1 MRAGLT
7 FLQRGVWPHF
17 LPSCSRSR
25 GTYYST
31 QSRRRL
37 EEPVPRQPRP
47 PRPPPALQPQPQP
60 LTVCLGFSHSTGA
73 LKSAPSKSLKLHKLK
88 PGSILPKAAKTKLKM
103 DSFVEYKTLRTFPYK
118 FLSKADQH
126 VVSRFFDSKPFH
138 AYGWRMFVTS
148 RFILPHLD
156 RAPSSNVGPPDTST
170 KLLLAN
176 LF

>member
-7 FLQRGVWPHF
+7 FLQRRVCPHF
-17 LPSCSRSR
+17 LPSYSRSR

-31 QSRRRL
+31 QSRRL
-37 EEPVPRQPRP
+37 QEPVPRQPRP
-47 PRPPPALQPQPQP
+47 LRPPPAQPQP
-60 LTVCLGFSHSTGA
+60 LTVCLEFSHSTGA
-73 LKSAPSKSLKLHKLK
+73 LKSGHKSLKLHKPK
-88 PGSILPKAAKTKLKM
+88 PGSILPKAAKTKPKM

-156 RAPSSNVGPPDTST
+156 RAPSSNVGPLDTST

>member
-1 MRAGLT
+1 MRIGLIP
-7 FLQRGVWPHF
+7 LQRRACPHS
-17 LPSCSRSR
+17 LPSRPRSR

-31 QSRRRL
+31 QSLLRG
-37 EEPVPRQPRP
+37 PVPRQLRP
-47 PRPPPALQPQPQP
+47 LRSPLALQPQP
-60 LTVCLGFSHSTGA
+60 LTACPEFSHSTDA
-73 LKSAPSKSLKLHKLK
+73 LKSAEHKRPSKSLKLHKLK
-88 PGSILPKAAKTKLKM
+88 PRPILPKAAKTKINM

-156 RAPSSNVGPPDTST
+156 SASSPNVRP
-170 KLLLAN
+170 
-176 LF
+176 